1 MEALHVPEKFPPP
14 WSNGVLGV
22 ESEVA
27 DHSGRMRS
35 TIELSKEEV
44 ELSSVPR
51 ISTVCDFILN

>member
-1 MEALHVPEKFPPP
+1 MKRMPACGLQDGLFWHGVKMEALHVPEKLPPP

-35 TIELSKEEV
+35 T
-44 ELSSVPR
+44 
-51 ISTVCDFILN
+51 